1 MCIPETVPEHGMIM
15 SLLSVSLPSL
25 RGTFTSPLEVEALL
39 DLFTLRPYKDLG
51 TLGVGEMSLS
61 KSPVRGGNGMET
73 SLLSSSDV
81 GTLCGFIFNK
91 SSSELNSEP
100 SVSKPF
106 LSALNNESNAVL
118 GLDFDCKCRLL
129 NACTALD

>member
-1 MCIPETVPEHGMIM
+1 ML
-15 SLLSVSLPSL
+15 LLSVSLPSL
-25 RGTFTSPLEVEALL
+25 RGTFTLALEVDALL
-39 DLFTLRPYKDLG
+39 DLFTLRPYTDLG

-81 GTLCGFIFNK
+81 GTLCRFILNK

-106 LSALNNESNAVL
+106 LWALNNESNAVL
-118 GLDFDCKCRLL
+118 DLDFRCKCCLL
-129 NACTALD
+129 NTCTALD

>member
-1 MCIPETVPEHGMIM
+1 MCIPETVPEHRTIM

-25 RGTFTSPLEVEALL
+25 RGTFTSALEVEALL
-39 DLFTLRPYKDLG
+39 DLFTLRPYTDLG

-100 SVSKPF
+100 SFSKPF
-106 LSALNNESNAVL
+106 LWALIMSPMLFWVL
-118 GLDFDCKCRLL
+118 ILAANVVC
-129 NACTALD
+129 